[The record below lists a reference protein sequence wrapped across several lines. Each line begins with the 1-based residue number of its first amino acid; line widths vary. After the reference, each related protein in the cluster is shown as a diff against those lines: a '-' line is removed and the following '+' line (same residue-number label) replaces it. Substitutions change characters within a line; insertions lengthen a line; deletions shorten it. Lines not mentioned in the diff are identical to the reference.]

1 MNRKGLSTNKL
12 VQIAVIGALYTV
24 LTFASGQLAFG
35 TVQFRLSEVLTL
47 LPLFSPVSIWG
58 LVFGCFFS
66 NVIGFMTGI
75 NPIGLIDALVGTG
88 ATLLAALIT
97 YAIGRLPDSKRVLKY
112 IFAPLPPVI
121 FNGIIVGL
129 ELTFVF
135 SGEFIWEAF
144 WANLLSVAIGEAVVC
159 YLLGLIMVGVLYRND
174 FYKKIFPCLLYT
186 SDAADE

>member
-24 LTFASGQLAFG
+24 LTFLSGQLAFG

-88 ATLLAALIT
+88 ATLLAALVT

-174 FYKKIFPCLLYT
+174 FYKKIFPLKNV
-186 SDAADE
+186 